1 MYSMLVFTLISFLF
15 YSYLIIWTP
24 VLSVCSEKISFVNLT
39 NFSMWPKFAKFH
51 YESFEK
57 TYIQSCDIPISK
69 KCFKQ
74 ILFWSFRLS
83 QKKNICLSKINMLYL
98 DNFPR
103 WTLHFEFPTKTN
115 RKRHVYLDNI
125 SFLYLVFATLAF
137 KTMDDSC
144 VNKIPFEVLAS
155 HLFKI
160 NFSQNKIETI
170 FQDLQNHT
178 EAQLFSREN
187 SEQLFS
193 FTNFIYY
200 FVYNRT
206 DCKNSIS
213 KFFYNSVNTRNVS
226 TPFGVTNFSLV
237 RGIMSPIQSFKGNLM
252 FLENKTKV
260 TKPTAIPNAVTSEPT
275 KFFPSTRGTSSMQA
289 SQQTSSFPTTFFTTN
304 HSNTST

>member
-1 MYSMLVFTLISFLF
+1 
-15 YSYLIIWTP
+15 
-24 VLSVCSEKISFVNLT
+24 
-39 NFSMWPKFAKFH
+39 
-51 YESFEK
+51 
-57 TYIQSCDIPISK
+57 
-69 KCFKQ
+69 
-74 ILFWSFRLS
+74 
-83 QKKNICLSKINMLYL
+83 
-98 DNFPR
+98 
-103 WTLHFEFPTKTN
+103 
-115 RKRHVYLDNI
+115 
-125 SFLYLVFATLAF
+125 
-137 KTMDDSC
+137 MDDSC